1 MFCWLVEWHGCPRYF
16 WFCCLSV
23 DEKNGFAPI
32 CSLQT
37 MSQICKNGGVNMGQR
52 WQMPRYLHHPVFWYP
67 YYFFTPPFLQ
77 VCDKLARSK
86 FVQIRFQ
93 SSVLKTASRH
103 FATPPLVFAMECQL
117 GSDTSSV
124 WNFCTPSSGVFSQ
137 GNQCRVFSQAV
148 SLVVV
153 RIKFHWPDHESCNF
167 IILYIPVIILKI

>member
-103 FATPPLVFAMECQL
+103 FATPPLV
-117 GSDTSSV
+117 SP
-124 WNFCTPSSGVFSQ
+124 WNVNWVVTHHQGGICALLPQVFFRKETNA
-137 GNQCRVFSQAV
+137 GCFRRL
-148 SLVVV
+148 LV
-153 RIKFHWPDHESCNF
+153 
-167 IILYIPVIILKI
+167 

>member
-77 VCDKLARSK
+77 VCNKLARSK
-86 FVQIRFQ
+86 FVQIRFPVQ
-93 SSVLKTASRH
+93 CFENSRQTVCNTTTG
-103 FATPPLVFAMECQL
+103 FTMKWQL

-124 WNFCTPSSGVFSQ
+124 WNFCTPSSDVILQ
-137 GNQCRVFSQAV
+137 GNQCWVFSQAV
-148 SLVVV
+148 S
-153 RIKFHWPDHESCNF
+153 
-167 IILYIPVIILKI
+167 